1 MSVGILLILS
11 CAFTIGGGLQAVI
24 WTDFAQT
31 ILMLVGA
38 FSLMVISLV
47 KVGGYSALFEKFATV
62 QPNASYIAL
71 DMNNESCSKMTPYYK
86 QLLRPAS
93 DPDLPWT
100 GMVFGLT
107 VSAVW
112 YWCSD
117 QVIVQRSLSA
127 INLSH
132 AKAGTIL
139 CAWLKLTPL
148 YLLVVPGMA
157 ARVLFPDQIACS
169 DPEKCKAICGSEHG
183 CSNIAYP
190 VRIASGLTEFTDH
203 NLFLF
208 ALCVS
213 SWC

>member
-1 MSVGILLILS
+1 MLALS

-38 FSLMVISLV
+38 FSLMVISLLR
-47 KVGGYSALFEKFATV
+47 VGGYNKLFERFASV
-62 QPNASYIAL
+62 QPGVNFTAYGL
-71 DMNNESCSKMTPYYK
+71 DNQSCSKITPYYN
-86 QLLRPAS
+86 QLLRPAT

-148 YLLVVPGMA
+148 YLLVLPGMA
-157 ARVLFPDQIACS
+157 ARVLFPNQIACRY
-169 DPEKCKAICGSEHG
+169 
-183 CSNIAYP
+183 CSNVTRRQYFQT
-190 VRIASGLTEFTDH
+190 S
-203 NLFLF
+203 
-208 ALCVS
+208 LCY
-213 SWC
+213 